1 MQNKNLSK
9 DKAECEIYASPVCN
23 EFIVGPQRII
33 CGSETEKVEETDGE
47 W

>member
-9 DKAECEIYASPVCN
+9 DKAEQEVYESPVCN
-23 EFIVGPQRII
+23 EFFVGTQRII
-33 CGSETEKVEETDGE
+33 CESETEKVEETDGE